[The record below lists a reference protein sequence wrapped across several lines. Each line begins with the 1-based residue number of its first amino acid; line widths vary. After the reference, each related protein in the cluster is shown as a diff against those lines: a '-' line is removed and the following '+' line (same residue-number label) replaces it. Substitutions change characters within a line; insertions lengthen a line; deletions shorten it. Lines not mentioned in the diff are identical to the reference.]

1 MNSSLDK
8 IRARANLLLASD
20 KWRDLVQLLERDVPT
35 LIAEV
40 EQLQLELAEIKGQQK
55 RWHPPTREV
64 LQRATDIPA
73 ERHAL
78 SCKEFARCI
87 GVSEASVRRWAMV
100 GTIKVVRFGHL
111 IRIPRTELV
120 RLIERGGAP
129 VRLSRS

>member
-1 MNSSLDK
+1 MNSSLEK
-8 IRARANLLLASD
+8 IRARASLLLASD

-40 EQLQLELAEIKGQQK
+40 EQLQLELAEMKGQQK
-55 RWHPPTREV
+55 RFQPPASEV

-87 GVSEASVRRWAMV
+87 GVSEASVRRWATA
-100 GTIKVVRFGHL
+100 GKIKVVKFGYL
-111 IRIPRTELV
+111 VRIPRTELV
-120 RLIERGGAP
+120 RLIEKGGAP
-129 VRLSRS
+129 ARQSRS